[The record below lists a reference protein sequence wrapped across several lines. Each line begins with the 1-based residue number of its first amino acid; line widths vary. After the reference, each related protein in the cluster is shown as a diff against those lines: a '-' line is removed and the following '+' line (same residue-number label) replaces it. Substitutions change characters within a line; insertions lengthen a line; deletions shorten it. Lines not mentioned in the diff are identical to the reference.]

1 MESRSEGE
9 LQAASCSNNE
19 LIAME
24 DLTKAAAFLG
34 AVFSPVMEWF
44 VLKKDSELPWVI
56 RIARWA
62 GLIFGSAW
70 CGMELIEKAQGLF

>member
-1 MESRSEGE
+1 
-9 LQAASCSNNE
+9 
-19 LIAME
+19 
-24 DLTKAAAFLG
+24 
-34 AVFSPVMEWF
+34 MEWF

-70 CGMELIEKAQGLF
+70 CGMELIEKAKGLF

>member
-56 RIARWA
+56 RA